1 MAEQMDY
8 PALAERARA
17 ALLVA
22 AMRRTTV
29 TYGEL
34 ARAVDLPDVPVSH
47 HMKRILDLVSQ
58 ECLGRREP
66 SLAPL
71 VVNERTGEPGKGYR
85 DEGVDWHTEVRR
97 CYNAWP
103 PA

>member
-1 MAEQMDY
+1 MAQLMDY
-8 PALAERARA
+8 LALAERARA
-17 ALLVA
+17 ALVVA

-34 ARAVDLPDVPVSH
+34 ASAVDLPDVPVSH

-58 ECLGRREP
+58 ECILRDEP

-71 VVNERTGEPGKGYR
+71 VVNERTGESGKGFR
-85 DEGVDWHTEVRR
+85 PEGMDWHTAVRR

>member
-1 MAEQMDY
+1 MAEKMDY

-17 ALLVA
+17 ALVLS

-34 ARAVDLPDVPVSH
+34 AQAVDLPDVPVSH

-58 ECLGRREP
+58 ECIARNEP

-85 DEGVDWHTEVRR
+85 DAGVDWQTEVRR